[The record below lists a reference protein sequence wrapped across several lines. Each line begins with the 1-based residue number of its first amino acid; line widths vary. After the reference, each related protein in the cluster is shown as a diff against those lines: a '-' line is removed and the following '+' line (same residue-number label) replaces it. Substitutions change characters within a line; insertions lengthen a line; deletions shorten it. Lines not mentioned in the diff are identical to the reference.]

1 MMSMDRDLAECADC
15 LCLASRRA
23 ARTLT
28 RGYDRHLRPLGLRTT
43 QFSILVTLTLR
54 GPVTVGDLAEQL
66 GSERTTLTRNLALL
80 AAKNWVEIRTGE
92 DARARIVS
100 VTRKGRA
107 VVAGALPA
115 WRKAQRAAIAAVGEA
130 GAATLRGL
138 ARKPMR

>member
-1 MMSMDRDLAECADC
+1 M
-15 LCLASRRA
+15 
-23 ARTLT
+23 
-28 RGYDRHLRPLGLRTT
+28 
-43 QFSILVTLTLR
+43 
-54 GPVTVGDLAEQL
+54 TVGDLAEQL